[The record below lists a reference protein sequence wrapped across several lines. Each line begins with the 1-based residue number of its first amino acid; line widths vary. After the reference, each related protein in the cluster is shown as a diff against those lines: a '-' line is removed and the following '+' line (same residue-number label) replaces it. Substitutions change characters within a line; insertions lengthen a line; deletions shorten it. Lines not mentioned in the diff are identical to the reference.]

1 MGILFKNLNKYPN
14 TTAFANT
21 QKNNKIYSNSRKFM
35 IMLQLSVKNLLKY
48 LIVLKITKKI

>member
-1 MGILFKNLNKYPN
+1 MGILLNPNKYPN

-21 QKNNKIYSNSRKFM
+21 QKNNKIYSNFRKFM